1 MSNLPE
7 WHKHTS
13 GEWHRAGRTMNSPEG
28 IRCQW
33 DTFYRGL
40 GKPFVENGGLIYYK
54 KGKKMKKMEKI
65 YWDESQQ
72 QIRTKGGECLLDKA
86 VLLARL
92 NSLEER
98 IKGHQVT
105 RNILSIRLAKL
116 ENAQYTKTLYD
127 KNLGKIKTLTD
138 SINSYAKA
146 EFEIKKQLQCS
157 AKTQGKHKMVFVKKN
172 GEEKSSISD
181 SSGWTCINV
190 YSICT
195 PNRDF
200 VFKCSVCDLAITK
213 TEKELSAVEKE
224 GLKKLK
230 LL

>member
-1 MSNLPE
+1 M
-7 WHKHTS
+7 WI
-13 GEWHRAGRTMNSPEG
+13 WIG
-28 IRCQW
+28 IGVVVWLLWGVWICQW
-33 DTFYRGL
+33 IRRGL
-40 GKPFVENGGLIYYK
+40 GSHDIAMYTASVISPPICMMAAYSTWGRNCFK
-54 KGKKMKKMEKI
+54 KGNKMEKI

-146 EFEIKKQLQCS
+146 ELEIKKQLQCS
-157 AKTQGKHKMVFVKKN
+157 AKGHKMV
-172 GEEKSSISD
+172 
-181 SSGWTCINV
+181 
-190 YSICT
+190 YSKLDLCLNCFTLGIGQ
-195 PNRDF
+195 RDYSKRF
-200 VFKCSVCDLAITK
+200 VFKCSICDLEITK

-224 GLKKLK
+224 ALKKLK